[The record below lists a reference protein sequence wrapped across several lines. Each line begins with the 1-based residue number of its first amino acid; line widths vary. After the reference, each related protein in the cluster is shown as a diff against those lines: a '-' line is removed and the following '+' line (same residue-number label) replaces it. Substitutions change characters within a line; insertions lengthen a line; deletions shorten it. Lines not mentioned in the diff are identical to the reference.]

1 MFRERTKKLNNMM
14 ENTNGNYVV
23 YCMEAS
29 QREDFNHALEFSI
42 HKANTLK
49 KPVIVAFFIT
59 DKYKFSNQRYYRF
72 MIEGILK
79 TKEKIENR
87 GIRFLILKDDFVN
100 GCLKLSKNACLL
112 VLDKNYLK
120 TQRIWREKVS
130 KFSNVAVYEVESDVV
145 VPIEYLFSKSVPFA
159 YIYRNALEKV
169 LDRFL
174 LEVKP
179 LEPTIKSNN
188 LDLNLENQMNFNTVE
203 DFIKNLNIDK
213 SVNSVE
219 NYYKGGSDEAEKLLK
234 IFIEKKLP
242 FYKEKRSDPT
252 VDYTSKLSPYLH
264 FGQISPLKVVLE
276 ILKNYDREDENVKAF
291 INELV
296 VWRELSR
303 NFTWYNPFYN
313 QYEGIP
319 SWAKDTLEK
328 HASDK
333 RDYIYTLEEVEDA
346 KTHDEYWNAAQKE
359 LLITGKIHNYMRMYW
374 AKKLIEWT
382 DHPKKAFDI
391 ACYLNDKYALDGRD
405 PNGYGGISWCFGS
418 FDRPWQ
424 ERKIFGKIRY
434 MSSRSLET
442 KFNMKL
448 YIEKFKKS

>member
-42 HKANTLK
+42 YKANTLK

-219 NYYKGGSDEAEKLLK
+219 NYYKGGSDEADKLLK

-333 RDYIYTLEEVEDA
+333 RDYIYTLEELENA

-405 PNGYGGISWCFGS
+405 PNGYGGISWCFGN

>member
-42 HKANTLK
+42 YKANTLK

-234 IFIEKKLP
+234 IFIEKKVP

-333 RDYIYTLEEVEDA
+333 RDYIYTLEELENA

>member
-1 MFRERTKKLNNMM
+1 MFGERTKKLNNMM

-42 HKANTLK
+42 YKANTLK

-79 TKEKIENR
+79 TKQKIENR

-333 RDYIYTLEEVEDA
+333 RDYIYTLEELENA
-346 KTHDEYWNAAQKE
+346 KTYDEYWNAAQKE
-359 LLITGKIHNYMRMYW
+359 LLITGNIHNYMRMYW

>member
-1 MFRERTKKLNNMM
+1 MFGERTKKLNNMM

-79 TKEKIENR
+79 TKQKIENR

-303 NFTWYNPFYN
+303 NFAWYNPFYN

-333 RDYIYTLEEVEDA
+333 RDYIYTLEELEDA

-359 LLITGKIHNYMRMYW
+359 LL
-374 AKKLIEWT
+374 
-382 DHPKKAFDI
+382 
-391 ACYLNDKYALDGRD
+391 
-405 PNGYGGISWCFGS
+405 
-418 FDRPWQ
+418 
-424 ERKIFGKIRY
+424 
-434 MSSRSLET
+434 
-442 KFNMKL
+442 
-448 YIEKFKKS
+448 